1 MLLLSRKSRGFT
13 LIELALVM
21 VIAAILGAIATTLF
35 RGEGINVSA
44 RAELL
49 ASDIRYVQF
58 VAMTL
63 NTSYR
68 INFSANQYSFSSADG
83 LTPLVHLSY
92 GSSVVSL
99 PSSMILSWSVNLNNN
114 YILFDRNGIPYTDNS
129 GTALSPDPATITIT
143 GASKTVS
150 IDVAPETGNVST

>member
-13 LIELALVM
+13 LIELTLVM
-21 VIAAILGAIATTLF
+21 VIAAILGAIATVAF

-83 LTPLVHLSY
+83 KLRKRSKTRRC
-92 GSSVVSL
+92 SVITTFLATKAMKVS
-99 PSSMILSWSVNLNNN
+99 PIKAERPKDK
-114 YILFDRNGIPYTDNS
+114 Y
-129 GTALSPDPATITIT
+129 AAITIA
-143 GASKTVS
+143 G
-150 IDVAPETGNVST
+150 IQ